1 VNAIGLAIIWML
13 TSAPAAAAKPKF
25 EDFAVREPR
34 PSGLAAPD
42 LASHADARRFRTAL
56 RRAARRGVTFA
67 GHFTIVEIGC
77 GTSCVSLGII
87 DRVSGRVFFPSEF
100 IAMSFVGLDERPGFQ
115 YRKDSRLIVGC
126 GDPGEKDCP
135 ACRYYEWTGTSAK
148 LIATLPARLEGP
160 N

>member
-1 VNAIGLAIIWML
+1 MRTVGLAIIWFI
-13 TSAPAAAAKPKF
+13 SAQAASAKPRF
-25 EDFAVREPR
+25 EDFVVSEPP
-34 PSGLAAPD
+34 PSELAAPD
-42 LASHADARRFRTAL
+42 LATHPVARRFRTVL

-87 DRVSGRVFFPSEF
+87 DRGSGRVFFPDAF
-100 IAMSFVGLDERPGFQ
+100 VALSFPGLDERPGFQ
-115 YRKDSRLIVGC
+115 YRRDSRLIVAC
-126 GDPGEKDCP
+126 GDPGEKDKP